1 MSYSVTESFIKFG
14 SIADLG
20 NSAKHS
26 FFPTSNAIKLSSKL
40 AASRGLQMAT
50 RLFPFFQLIVV
61 TGLISVVAPTSLKT
75 AHAAPAACATLQRQL
90 VAASSGRSVSQKNS
104 PLVRRQALQLQQMR
118 AKAGKEGCGGFLFS
132 RGDPALCKR
141 YAQTIDTM
149 SARLAKLQN
158 ASDRSG
164 LQPSRQQIL
173 TSMEARGCNDKVAS
187 IGRSNEPSNIRR
199 KTLLEVLFGTRADE
213 EHTPAPKIIVK
224 RQLDER
230 EADRKASTAPETLAA
245 TYEGTEP
252 SVNGIVKKGFRTICV
267 RTCDGYY
274 FPISFS
280 TKPKYFARDQ
290 NACIAMCPAGN
301 AKLYYHAV
309 PEQESDAMISVA
321 DKKPYSELPNAF
333 NYRTAGVKAVPGCT
347 CHAQADMMAAAPETP
362 VSQSKPAISAVKETG
377 EPDVDTL
384 SEEPAQGDVDEGET
398 LHQSVR
404 TVGPAFFPDETNP
417 TDFTAQP
424 PEKEVQESKAS
435 ILTPENIVKTIASDI
450 MRRIQ

>member
-1 MSYSVTESFIKFG
+1 
-14 SIADLG
+14 
-20 NSAKHS
+20 
-26 FFPTSNAIKLSSKL
+26 
-40 AASRGLQMAT
+40 MAT
-50 RLFPFFQLIVV
+50 RLFPFFQLLVV
-61 TGLISVVAPTSLKT
+61 TGLISALVPTSLTT
-75 AHAAPAACATLQRQL
+75 AHAAATACATLQQQL
-90 VAASSGRSVSQKNS
+90 AAASSGRSVSQKNS
-104 PLVRRQALQLQQMR
+104 PLVQRQALQLQQMR
-118 AKAGKEGCGGFLFS
+118 AKAGREGCGGFLFS
-132 RGDPALCKR
+132 RGDPELCKR
-141 YAQTIDTM
+141 YAQTIDAM
-149 SARLAKLQN
+149 SAKLTKLQN

-164 LQPSRQQIL
+164 SSQPSRQQIL
-173 TSMEARGCNDKVAS
+173 ASMEARGCNDKVAS
-187 IGRSNEPSNIRR
+187 TGRNNDSSNVRR
-199 KTLLEVLFGTRADE
+199 KTLLEVLFGSDE
-213 EHTPAPKIIVK
+213 EQKPASRIMVK

-230 EADRKASTAPETLAA
+230 EAHRRVSAAPETLAA

-252 SVNGIVKKGFRTICV
+252 SVNGVVKKGYRTICV

-290 NACIAMCPAGN
+290 NACNAMCPAGN

-347 CHAQADMMAAAPETP
+347 CHAQADMMAAEPGTP
-362 VSQSKPAISAVKETG
+362 VSQSKPATSALQAVG

-384 SEEPAQGDVDEGET
+384 SEEPAQGDIDEDEAP
-398 LHQSVR
+398 HENVR
-404 TVGPAFFPDETNP
+404 TVGPAFFPNEANP

-424 PEKEVQESKAS
+424 PETEVQESKAS

>member
-1 MSYSVTESFIKFG
+1 
-14 SIADLG
+14 
-20 NSAKHS
+20 
-26 FFPTSNAIKLSSKL
+26 
-40 AASRGLQMAT
+40 MAT
-50 RLFPFFQLIVV
+50 RLFPFFQLLVV
-61 TGLISVVAPTSLKT
+61 TGLISALVPTSLKT

-104 PLVRRQALQLQQMR
+104 PLVQRQALQLQQVR
-118 AKAGKEGCGGFLFS
+118 AKASNAGCGGFLFS
-132 RGDPALCKR
+132 RGNPALCKR
-141 YAQTIDTM
+141 YVQTIDAM
-149 SARLAKLQN
+149 SAKLARLQN
-158 ASDRSG
+158 AGERSG
-164 LQPSRQQIL
+164 SAQPSRQQIL
-173 TSMEARGCNDKVAS
+173 ASMEARGCNERVAS
-187 IGRSNEPSNIRR
+187 IGRNNDSTNVRR
-199 KTLLEVLFGTRADE
+199 KTLLEVLFGARADE
-213 EHTPAPKIIVK
+213 EQKPASRIMVK

-230 EADRKASTAPETLAA
+230 EAHRKVSAAPETLAA

-252 SVNGIVKKGFRTICV
+252 SVNGVVKKGYRTICV

-290 NACIAMCPAGN
+290 NACSAMCPAGN

-309 PEQESDAMISVA
+309 PEQESDAMISIA

-347 CHAQADMMAAAPETP
+347 CHAQADMMAAAPKLIVP
-362 VSQSKPAISAVKETG
+362 QSKPTTSVVKETG

-384 SEEPAQGDVDEGET
+384 SEEPAQGDVDEAET
-398 LHQSVR
+398 PHKSVR
-404 TVGPAFFPDETNP
+404 TVGPAFFPDEANP
-417 TDFTAQP
+417 TDFTAPP

>member
-1 MSYSVTESFIKFG
+1 
-14 SIADLG
+14 
-20 NSAKHS
+20 
-26 FFPTSNAIKLSSKL
+26 
-40 AASRGLQMAT
+40 MAT
-50 RLFPFFQLIVV
+50 RLFPFFQLLVV
-61 TGLISVVAPTSLKT
+61 TGLISALVPTSLKT

-104 PLVRRQALQLQQMR
+104 PLVQRQALQLQQMR
-118 AKAGKEGCGGFLFS
+118 AKAGKAGCGGFLFS

-141 YAQTIDTM
+141 YAQTIDAM
-149 SARLAKLQN
+149 SAKLARLQN
-158 ASDRSG
+158 AGERSG
-164 LQPSRQQIL
+164 SAQLSRQQVL
-173 TSMEARGCNDKVAS
+173 ASMEARGCDDRVAS
-187 IGRSNEPSNIRR
+187 IGRNNDSSSVRR
-199 KTLLEVLFGTRADE
+199 KTLLEVLFGTRSE
-213 EHTPAPKIIVK
+213 EDQKPAPRVMAK

-230 EADRKASTAPETLAA
+230 EAHRNVSAAPETLAA
-245 TYEGTEP
+245 TYEGIEP
-252 SVNGIVKKGFRTICV
+252 SVNGVVKKGFRTICV

-290 NACIAMCPAGN
+290 NACSAMCPAGN

-321 DKKPYSELPNAF
+321 DRKPYSELRNAF

-347 CHAQADMMAAAPETP
+347 CHVQTDLVAAAP
-362 VSQSKPAISAVKETG
+362 VSQSKPASSVVNAAG

-384 SEEPAQGDVDEGET
+384 SEEPAQGDVDEAET
-398 LHQSVR
+398 PHKSVR
-404 TVGPAFFPDETNP
+404 TVGPAFFPDEANP
-417 TDFTAQP
+417 TDFTAPP

>member
-1 MSYSVTESFIKFG
+1 
-14 SIADLG
+14 
-20 NSAKHS
+20 
-26 FFPTSNAIKLSSKL
+26 
-40 AASRGLQMAT
+40 MAT
-50 RLFPFFQLIVV
+50 RLFPFFQLLVV
-61 TGLISVVAPTSLKT
+61 IGLMSALVPTSLKT

-104 PLVRRQALQLQQMR
+104 PLVQRQALQLQQVR
-118 AKAGKEGCGGFLFS
+118 AKASNAGCGGFLFS

-141 YAQTIDTM
+141 YAQTIDAM
-149 SARLAKLQN
+149 SAKLAKLQN
-158 ASDRSG
+158 ASDRTGSSR
-164 LQPSRQQIL
+164 PSRQQIL
-173 TSMEARGCNDKVAS
+173 ASMEARGCNDRVAS
-187 IGRSNEPSNIRR
+187 TGRNNDSSNVQR
-199 KTLLEVLFGTRADE
+199 KSLLEVLFGTRADE
-213 EHTPAPKIIVK
+213 EKPASRMMVK

-230 EADRKASTAPETLAA
+230 EAHRRVSAAPETLAA

-252 SVNGIVKKGFRTICV
+252 SVNGVVKKGFRTICV

-290 NACIAMCPAGN
+290 NACSAMCPVGN

-321 DKKPYSELPNAF
+321 DKQPYSELPNAF

-347 CHAQADMMAAAPETP
+347 CHAQTDMMAAAPGTP
-362 VSQSKPAISAVKETG
+362 VSQSKPTISAVKDTG
-377 EPDVDTL
+377 KPDVDAL
-384 SEEPAQGDVDEGET
+384 SEEPAQGDSHEDEAP
-398 LHQSVR
+398 HQHVR
-404 TVGPAFFPDETNP
+404 TVGPAFFPDEANP

-424 PEKEVQESKAS
+424 PENEIQESRAS

>member
-1 MSYSVTESFIKFG
+1 
-14 SIADLG
+14 
-20 NSAKHS
+20 
-26 FFPTSNAIKLSSKL
+26 
-40 AASRGLQMAT
+40 MAT
-50 RLFPFFQLIVV
+50 RLIPFFQLLVV
-61 TGLISVVAPTSLKT
+61 TGLISAFAPASLKT

-90 VAASSGRSVSQKNS
+90 VAASSGKSISQRNS
-104 PLVRRQALQLQQMR
+104 PLVQRQALQLQQMR
-118 AKAGKEGCGGFLFS
+118 AKASKEGCGGFLFS

-141 YAQTIDTM
+141 YAQTIDAM
-149 SARLAKLQN
+149 SAKLAKLQN

-164 LQPSRQQIL
+164 SSQPSRQQIL
-173 TSMEARGCNDKVAS
+173 ASMEARGCNDRTAS
-187 IGRSNEPSNIRR
+187 IGGNNDSSNIRR

-213 EHTPAPKIIVK
+213 ENRSASRVMVK

-230 EADRKASTAPETLAA
+230 EAHRRVSAAPETLAA

-252 SVNGIVKKGFRTICV
+252 SVNGVVKKGYRTICV

-280 TKPKYFARDQ
+280 TKPKYFVRDQ
-290 NACIAMCPAGN
+290 NACSAMCPAGN

-309 PEQESDAMISVA
+309 PEQESDAMVSVA

-347 CHAQADMMAAAPETP
+347 CHAQADIMAAVPETP
-362 VSQSKPAISAVKETG
+362 ASQSGTVISAAKETG
-377 EPDVDTL
+377 EPDVDAL
-384 SEEPAQGDVDEGET
+384 SEEPAQGDVDENET
-398 LHQSVR
+398 SQRNVR

-417 TDFTAQP
+417 TDFTVQP

>member
-1 MSYSVTESFIKFG
+1 MAMRQI
-14 SIADLG
+14 SI
-20 NSAKHS
+20 
-26 FFPTSNAIKLSSKL
+26 I
-40 AASRGLQMAT
+40 
-50 RLFPFFQLIVV
+50 QL
-61 TGLISVVAPTSLKT
+61 SVVAGLVLAVGPVSLGT
-75 AHAAPAACATLQRQL
+75 AYAESAVCTALKRQL
-90 VAASSGRSVSQKNS
+90 VAGSSGKSISQKNS
-104 PLVRRQALQLQQMR
+104 PLVQRQALQLQQMR
-118 AKAGKEGCGGFLFS
+118 AKASKEGCGGFLFS
-132 RGDPALCKR
+132 RGDPALCQR
-141 YAQTIDTM
+141 YAKTIDAM
-149 SARLAKLQN
+149 SAKLAKLQN

-164 LQPSRQQIL
+164 SSQPSRQQIL
-173 TSMEARGCNDKVAS
+173 ASMEARGCNDRTAS
-187 IGRSNEPSNIRR
+187 VGGSNDSSNIRR

-213 EHTPAPKIIVK
+213 ENRPATKVIVK
-224 RQLDER
+224 RQMDER
-230 EADRKASTAPETLAA
+230 EAHRRDSAAPETLAA

-252 SVNGIVKKGFRTICV
+252 SVNGIVKKGYRTICV

-290 NACIAMCPAGN
+290 NACSAMCPAGN

-347 CHAQADMMAAAPETP
+347 CHVQAYITAAKPETS
-362 VSQSKPAISAVKETG
+362 VSQSGTAISAVKETG
-377 EPDVDTL
+377 EPDVDAL
-384 SEEPAQGDVDEGET
+384 SEEPAQGDVDET
-398 LHQSVR
+398 SQRNVR

-424 PEKEVQESKAS
+424 PEKEDQESKTS

-450 MRRIQ
+450 VRRIQ